1 MLIYGS
7 KSNKPQIQIDHPRYS
22 KLANNTVT
30 LDNMFETYF
39 KKSVLG
45 GSIWENLYSIKS
57 ETIKNS
63 FNMCR
68 TLKETP
74 YVMEIIL
81 QRNTYGF
88 ESEAKKRIKLKLQF
102 CQIISIQY
110 HNKIRRYHMHLCN
123 WSCMRFLRLILVT
136 IKVTYYILT
145 HKYDDIVTMIKL
157 PK

>member
-63 FNMCR
+63 FNMCC

-88 ESEAKKRIKLKLQF
+88 ESEAKKKNQTKVA
-102 CQIISIQY
+102 
-110 HNKIRRYHMHLCN
+110 
-123 WSCMRFLRLILVT
+123 ILS
-136 IKVTYYILT
+136 
-145 HKYDDIVTMIKL
+145 
-157 PK
+157 